1 MKKIS
6 ILFLYFYILLSV
18 NASGQ
23 DLPATGQSI
32 LLTFGVLGWQSE
44 DTIKIKY
51 SGSVSKEQIQT
62 DMEALAKAHGWTYS
76 KSALEIKYEN
86 GQKVGWQR
94 GILSEKHQFNTDFAL
109 DFQVLQ
115 EQFPN
120 AEVIIIDILGRNA
133 FDYQGAFISD
143 MAVKAGPDLD
153 DQKWQNQFSFQ
164 KDWNGLSGYR
174 IRYTLQPAQ
183 FSENTILPILKAKT
197 SLSKTWLLKV
207 VPLLLLFIFIPSA
220 TLYLF
225 LRRGVSLNE
234 RGKVR
239 LSPVKAIVINTQ
251 FFLIVWMTTVIGC
264 SDVFSMLTQN
274 AILGFIFGGG
284 TVPILSYVVFLL
296 VLHQYE
302 KNTRGV
308 TWSFRENLLTNL
320 RMMVLGAPVLLLPFC
335 FLVTQKI
342 FPDLPFLLFVLFLLV
357 QYAILTTLSACVM
370 PLVLRWTW
378 KGKPLKDEKLRH
390 RLQQLADK
398 AGIDCRNIVLLK
410 TKSSKLGNA
419 WVAGILAKWR
429 SVFLTDYL
437 LEHLTPDEIEAV
449 FAHELGHLKHRHLLK
464 QVAWIVLGFGGQLL
478 LVRLSLFM
486 FDFIAAL
493 PAWLYWSLF
502 VPVNFGVI
510 LLLVQFGLM
519 RFWRRM
525 EFEADAYAVELTQ
538 QPTIFLQALR
548 KLIQLNDAPE
558 DLDTF
563 NEMLSTHPNFKARA
577 DAIEE
582 L

>member
-6 ILFLYFYILLSV
+6 ILSLYFYILLGV

-23 DLPATGQSI
+23 DLPATNQSI

-51 SGSVSKEQIQT
+51 SGPVSKERIQV
-62 DMEALAKAHGWTYS
+62 DIEALAKAHGWTYS

-86 GQKVGWQR
+86 GQKVAWQR
-94 GILSEKHQFNTDFAL
+94 GILSEKTRFNTGFTL

-115 EQFPN
+115 EQFAN
-120 AEVIIIDILGRNA
+120 AESIVIDILGRNG
-133 FDYQGAFISD
+133 FNYQGAFKSD
-143 MAVKAGPDLD
+143 MAVKAGPDLG
-153 DQKWQNQFSFQ
+153 DQKWQNQFPFQ

-183 FSENTILPILKAKT
+183 FSENTILPTLKAKT

-207 VPLLLLFIFIPSA
+207 VPFLFLLICMPSA
-220 TLYLF
+220 TLYLL
-225 LRRGVSLNE
+225 LRRNVPRNE
-234 RGKVR
+234 RGKIR
-239 LSPVKAIVINTQ
+239 LSPVKSIVINTQ
-251 FFLIVWMTTVIGC
+251 FFLIAWMTTVIGC
-264 SDVFSMLTQN
+264 ADVLSMLTQN
-274 AILGFIFGGG
+274 AILGFILGGG
-284 TVPILSYVVFLL
+284 TVPILSYVIFLF

-308 TWSFRENLLTNL
+308 TWSFRKNLLTNL
-320 RMMVLGAPVLLLPFC
+320 GMIVLGAPALLLPFC
-335 FLVTQKI
+335 FLVTRKV
-342 FPDLPFLLFVLFLLV
+342 FPDLPFLFFILILLA
-357 QYAILTTLSACVM
+357 QYAILTTLFACVM
-370 PLVLRWTW
+370 PLVLGWIW
-378 KGKPLKDEKLRH
+378 KGKPLEDEKLRQH
-390 RLQQLADK
+390 LQQLADK

-410 TKSSKLGNA
+410 TKSSKLANA
-419 WVAGILAKWR
+419 WVAGILTKWR

-437 LEHLTPDEIEAV
+437 LEHLTHDEIEAV
-449 FAHELGHLKHRHLLK
+449 FAHELGHLKRRHLLK

-478 LVRLSLFM
+478 LARLSLFL
-486 FDFIAAL
+486 FNSITTL
-493 PAWLYWSLF
+493 PAWLYWALF
-502 VPVNFGVI
+502 VTVNFGVI
-510 LLLVQFGLM
+510 FLLVQFGLM

-538 QPTIFLQALR
+538 QPAVFLQALR

-563 NEMLSTHPNFKARA
+563 NEMLSTHPNFKARV
-577 DAIEE
+577 DAIEK